1 MPILKVIRLTKHFG
15 ANVAGE
21 VCGFTPDTAAHIIRN
36 QGGELIGDMDTTKQV
51 VVERTVEDDEGN
63 KQLKAI
69 IVDAE
74 PELDAEG
81 KKTGNLVEKKAA
93 PTEKKAP
100 PADDKKPTPADDK
113 KKS

>member
-21 VCGFTPDTAAHIIRN
+21 VCGFTPDTAAHIMRS

-51 VVERTVEDDEGN
+51 VVERYVEVEDDDGSKH
-63 KQLKAI
+63 KQLKAL

-74 PELDAEG
+74 PELDADG
-81 KKTGNLVEKKAA
+81 KKTGNLVEKKQA
-93 PTEKKAP
+93 PAPEKKAP
-100 PADDKKPTPADDK
+100 PADDKK
-113 KKS
+113 KS